1 MVFFWCGVGEVECG
15 AHYQNQSRLLLP
27 DQISLSN
34 MRSEKVSTDRPD
46 LSRSLKIYK
55 KVKEDVITGRVLENV
70 FVSLPP
76 DLG

>member
-1 MVFFWCGVGEVECG
+1 
-15 AHYQNQSRLLLP
+15 
-27 DQISLSN
+27 